1 MTGTRTRQKR
11 QSSPTCRCCVH
22 TLAVLH
28 TDSTSGV
35 DSHKHGFERCSTL
48 IICGTSLLSRL
59 PRARRTVSRQAP
71 TDSLSCLLSTPTFN
85 QEPCLSCSNS
95 FCRFEC
101 GSETDAS
108 TGHRRSPCL
117 TRLPPTDQKS
127 MNTSKSPW
135 RFVTFHHP
143 PYTTAKH
150 DTPGTSA
157 SVCMCVLANL
167 TVIDLH
173 CLQAHG

>member
-11 QSSPTCRCCVH
+11 QSSHTCRCCVH
-22 TLAVLH
+22 TLALLH
-28 TDSTSGV
+28 TDSTSMV
-35 DSHKHGFERCSTL
+35 LTHTNTYGFERCSTL
-48 IICGTSLLSRL
+48 TICGTSLPSRL

-95 FCRFEC
+95 FCRFES
-101 GSETDAS
+101 GSETRA
-108 TGHRRSPCL
+108 TTKHRLSHCL
-117 TRLPPTDQKS
+117 TQVPPTDQKS

-157 SVCMCVLANL
+157 SVCLCVLGQP
-167 TVIDLH
+167 H
-173 CLQAHG
+173 RY